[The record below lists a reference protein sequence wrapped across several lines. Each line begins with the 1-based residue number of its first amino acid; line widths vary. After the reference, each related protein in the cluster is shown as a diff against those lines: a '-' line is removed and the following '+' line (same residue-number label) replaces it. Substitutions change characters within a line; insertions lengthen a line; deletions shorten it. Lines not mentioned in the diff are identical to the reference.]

1 MTPLRSLADLVAVVP
16 YLLGFHPTDS
26 MVVLGL
32 RDKKIIFEVRG
43 DLPPR
48 AELTDFVGYYAALVA
63 RQRCTSAVLL
73 GYGDG
78 PRVTPVVL
86 ALRSALAAHRVEVL
100 DALRVAEGRYWSY
113 LCTAP
118 ACCPVEGRRYDASV
132 SPAAAAAV
140 VEGCVA
146 LPSRTALERR
156 FAPVEGAARQ
166 AMAEATDRADRRLTE
181 LVESAP
187 ADPGRPLRAAG
198 VAAVDRAVS
207 AQRAGA
213 RLTDDELAWLS
224 VALVYLPVRDYAWER
239 VGGDLTVHVGLWT
252 EVTRRADPDLSV
264 APATLLAFAAWRAG
278 EGAIAAIALDRV
290 LRQDPTYRMAQLL
303 REALAGG
310 ISPAEWTAALEQPS
324 PPARRRSTRR
334 RPVRT

>member
-1 MTPLRSLADLVAVVP
+1 M
-16 YLLGFHPTDS
+16 
-26 MVVLGL
+26 
-32 RDKKIIFEVRG
+32 
-43 DLPPR
+43 
-48 AELTDFVGYYAALVA
+48 
-63 RQRCTSAVLL
+63 CT
-73 GYGDG
+73 
-78 PRVTPVVL
+78 
-86 ALRSALAAHRVEVL
+86 E
-100 DALRVAEGRYWSY
+100 
-113 LCTAP
+113 P
-118 ACCPVEGRRYDASV
+118 ACCPAEGRRYDAST

-140 VEGCVA
+140 LEGCVA

-156 FAPVEGAARQ
+156 FAPVEGTARQ
-166 AMAEATDRADRRLTE
+166 AMVEATERADRRLTE
-181 LVESAP
+181 LVGSAP
-187 ADPGRPLRAAG
+187 DDPGRPVRAAG

-224 VALVYLPVRDYAWER
+224 VALVYLPVRDHAWER

-278 EGAIAAIALDRV
+278 EGAIATIALDRA

-303 REALAGG
+303 RDALAGG
-310 ISPAEWTAALEQPS
+310 ISPAEWTAALDQPP